1 MLDHVEEIYH
11 DGIMITKEV
20 NVLNLVGEDVKEI
33 STIYKRGL
41 RVQGVWHSLTML
53 PTMFHGQAFRIL

>member
-33 STIYKRGL
+33 STILLTRKP
-41 RVQGVWHSLTML
+41 VVIIGVLN
-53 PTMFHGQAFRIL
+53 

>member
-33 STIYKRGL
+33 STILLTRKPVCLVALYGL
-41 RVQGVWHSLTML
+41 FLWDLLTKKVTL
-53 PTMFHGQAFRIL
+53 